1 MYNNYKTTDIQ
12 VGDRVELNGQWG
24 NHATGER
31 GNTVGFELRKWYTES
46 KYCCRRY
53 SLFAKVVF
61 NSKVINIINMQDL
74 DLLASAS
81 ELAEIE
87 KGGIDAEGFIHHW

>member
-12 VGDRVELNGQWG
+12 VNDRVELNRQWG
-24 NHATGER
+24 NHSTGER
-31 GNTVGFELRKWYTES
+31 GNVVGFELRELCPNL
-46 KYCCRRY
+46 KYKDY

-61 NSKVINIINMQDL
+61 SSKVINIINMRDL

-87 KGGIDAEGFIHHW
+87 KGGIDEQGFIHNW